1 MAGSFAPGRKSTTA
15 LKDADFW
22 ATSPKQF
29 NDAQALYGRLFMWD
43 VCAEPQTAKCAHYY
57 SPVYGEDA
65 LEIDWHRDWWCN
77 PPFSRKVE
85 FIQHGLL
92 QASEGRPGMMLL
104 PYEPL
109 AQWWQ
114 DNLRDNVIVYEPN
127 GRYNFAERDGVT
139 MKTGVNFGTALV
151 LMGGFHLGPSV
162 RVTYNRGIG
171 EIWLAARAAEEL
183 NELI

>member
-1 MAGSFAPGRKSTTA
+1 
-15 LKDADFW
+15 
-22 ATSPKQF
+22 
-29 NDAQALYGRLFMWD
+29 
-43 VCAEPQTAKCAHYY
+43 
-57 SPVYGEDA
+57 
-65 LEIDWHRDWWCN
+65 
-77 PPFSRKVE
+77 
-85 FIQHGLL
+85 
-92 QASEGRPGMMLL
+92 MMLL

-114 DNLRDNVIVYEPN
+114 DNLSDNVIVYEPN

-151 LMGGFHLGPSV
+151 LMGGFHLGTSV

-183 NELI
+183 NEFI